1 MFAARPVGSVLSS
14 PRSFVTRKPSLR
26 GNQAES
32 LETEPAELPAPL
44 LVPDL
49 GVWELA
55 PIELVNDPMKT
66 EPQHRHL
73 IYDLPS
79 DSSANLYIR

>member
-1 MFAARPVGSVLSS
+1 M
-14 PRSFVTRKPSLR
+14 
-26 GNQAES
+26 
-32 LETEPAELPAPL
+32 ETEPAELPAPL